1 LPHNFLLHGCSID
14 PANMDKLCQIF
25 RPCFALTQLD
35 FSNNSLDDQALERL
49 LNHLPQLD
57 CLTLVNLSNNKF
69 STKGALLLASSL
81 HLCERVRLVEVKHL
95 MHISQVSHFRSGSS
109 EDWACIGLS
118 GNLLGDE
125 GLKCLLEFLPRLQV
139 FNSINFSN
147 NRLSPNGVLHLID
160 ALNSYKNIVEVDM
173 SLCPKDKSQI
183 KFAKKEEKTE
193 IYSLKKCNFLM
204 EHLAKLF
211 ALLEM
216 CINLGEINNY
226 KRCCG
231 LIVQPLIILL
241 SVFKLVLFYFTLR
254 IEEPWLQA
262 ADVINLVSVGIQV
275 NSNIVEISIPE
286 TEHVAFE
293 ALEIPE
299 TENGEPL
306 KVPIGHCGLKAHHLY
321 SLKEVLE
328 SCSVLLELELSHND
342 IGDKGTVLLSEILLG
357 NPELRKLVLE
367 SSSIT
372 GSGIIQ
378 LTAALSQCSSIE
390 EINLSRNEIDDKG
403 AKELASILPQKTW
416 LKKINLG
423 SLILDDTGVYFLSRG
438 LLNMPFLQKLIL
450 SNNSITPDGGV
461 QVAEALKNSSRVEEL
476 NLSRNR
482 IGDIG
487 AERLADYLPAM
498 RKLRKLNLSQNNI
511 GAAGGTKL
519 AIALANCLHIEEIHL
534 GMNCTGDESAV
545 RLAEALPSLS
555 HLKILSL
562 QSNHISSVGG
572 VKLAQA
578 LSACHQLQE
587 ISLSENR
594 IGEDSILKLAEALPD
609 VKLLQKLDLK
619 LNGISNAASIHLAVS
634 LGRCPSIEEVV
645 LSWND
650 IGDEGAMKFA
660 EVLSRIPSL
669 QELDLESNKIT
680 ILGANKLAESLLKCP
695 NVKVIRLW
703 KNQIL
708 KDAAQNLRCQDPR
721 LNFSF

>member
-1 LPHNFLLHGCSID
+1 MHAMMFSID
-14 PANMDKLCQIF
+14 AFGLGGH
-25 RPCFALTQLD
+25 
-35 FSNNSLDDQALERL
+35 RL
-49 LNHLPQLD
+49 NPQLNEKAILYFGKKSTSREAICRLIECKIELKNVEELSKILGQCS
-57 CLTLVNLSNNKF
+57 CL
-69 STKGALLLASSL
+69 A
-81 HLCERVRLVEVKHL
+81 EV
-95 MHISQVSHFRSGSS
+95 
-109 EDWACIGLS
+109 DLS

-193 IYSLKKCNFLM
+193 IYSGIPENKTNGGLPRKISLKKCNFLM

-216 CINLGEINNY
+216 CINLGEIKLKNNGISLSAVENLL
-226 KRCCG
+226 KKLKSC
-231 LIVQPLIILL
+231 PNKLII
-241 SVFKLVLFYFTLR
+241 R

-275 NSNIVEISIPE
+275 NSNIVEIRVIKQ
-286 TEHVAFE
+286 E
-293 ALEIPE
+293 ALIIIEDNNHINDGSAAL
-299 TENGEPL
+299 TAISL
-306 KVPIGHCGLKAHHLY
+306 DQCGLKAHHLY

-416 LKKINLG
+416 LKKINLSNCSSLSADGVAKLSEALCSCSSLEEIDLG